1 MLAATRTSVRVRPGP
16 AARNKMPKFRDHS
29 LIPTE
34 ALRLAALA
42 LLAEGPRPYGE
53 VAVEI
58 RRFTSRMLGPSLD
71 VLGTSIEL
79 LRHEG
84 LIEPIGR
91 RAGPSQSL
99 SADTTVQITDAGRD
113 ALKELLTSPIRAP
126 MTDLSRMVVAL
137 KLRFLHL
144 LDAAEQKAQFEM
156 LSEATTAELARLA
169 DLRAQNAAP
178 DNAFGDWLDQE
189 IAQTEARRA
198 WYQRRLTDL

>member
-1 MLAATRTSVRVRPGP
+1 
-16 AARNKMPKFRDHS
+16 MPKFRDHS

-34 ALRLAALA
+34 AVRLAALGF
-42 LLAEGPRPYGE
+42 LAESGARAYGDL
-53 VAVEI
+53 AVEV

-99 SADTTVQITDAGRD
+99 SAETSVRMTDAGRV
-113 ALKELLTSPIRAP
+113 ALKELLTSRVRAP

-137 KLRFLHL
+137 KLRFMNL
-144 LDAAEQKAQFEM
+144 LDRAEQKEQYEM
-156 LSEATTAELARLA
+156 LVELTTTELARLA
-169 DLRAQNAAP
+169 DLRAQSAKP
-178 DNAFGDWLDQE
+178 EDVLGDWLDQE
-189 IAQTEARRA
+189 IVQTEARRT
-198 WYQRRLTDL
+198 WYQRRLTAL